1 MREHRWWASA
11 GRQLCAAQPPCNRSN
26 RKHRLPA
33 ARETRPRA
41 RALSAQERPCLPR
54 ARRRTRQCARSAR
67 PRTQVNSAAADASEG
82 RAYAVRRRPA
92 RPWCSQRHARRR
104 PPRRRARCAI
114 AREHPRGCLLASSRL
129 MKEAISDQV
138 TSEEGCEPQ
147 RKGVKIRLQKAHRR
161 QASAQTRGAAPRRG
175 RSDRARRRA
184 ALRRAR
190 ARAHL
195 WKREHGAVVSTCMLS
210 MWPANARA
218 RAHPL

>member
-11 GRQLCAAQPPCNRSN
+11 GRQQCAAQPPCNRSN

-54 ARRRTRQCARSAR
+54 ARRRTRRCARSAR

-138 TSEEGCEPQ
+138 TSEEGCEDPTAE
-147 RKGVKIRLQKAHRR
+147 GAPA
-161 QASAQTRGAAPRRG
+161 ASVSANE
-175 RSDRARRRA
+175 RRRA
-184 ALRRAR
+184 APRS
-190 ARAHL
+190 
-195 WKREHGAVVSTCMLS
+195 KRPSAPASGAKAGESSGPPVEKEHGAVVSTCMLS